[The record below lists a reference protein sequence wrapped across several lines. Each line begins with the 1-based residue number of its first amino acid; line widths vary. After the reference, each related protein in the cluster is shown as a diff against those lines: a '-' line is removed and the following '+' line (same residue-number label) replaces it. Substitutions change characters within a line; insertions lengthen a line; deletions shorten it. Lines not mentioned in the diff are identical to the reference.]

1 MLETRQANEPVYYV
15 ADQLQ
20 DVEQRQNELK
30 SLEVSLFLLKT
41 LKILLFFLRIISVI
55 CMRFM
60 FNSVN
65 LLILMIKWLVNIK
78 KLKYFSNF

>member
-20 DVEQRQNELK
+20 ETEQRQNQLK

-41 LKILLFFLRIISVI
+41 LKNFFSQNNIRDLHDTHVKLAEI
-55 CMRFM
+55 
-60 FNSVN
+60 VN
-65 LLILMIKWLVNIK
+65 THDQMIGKH
-78 KLKYFSNF
+78 

>member
-20 DVEQRQNELK
+20 DVEQRQNQLK

-41 LKILLFFLRIISVI
+41 PKIFFS
-55 CMRFM
+55 
-60 FNSVN
+60 
-65 LLILMIKWLVNIK
+65 
-78 KLKYFSNF
+78 